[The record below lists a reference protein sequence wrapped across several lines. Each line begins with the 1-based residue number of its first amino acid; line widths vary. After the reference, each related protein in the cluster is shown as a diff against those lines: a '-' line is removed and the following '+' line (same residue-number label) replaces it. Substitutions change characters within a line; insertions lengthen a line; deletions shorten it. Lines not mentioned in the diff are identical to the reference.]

1 MHLADSISRNLS
13 QGQVGQMRTINPR
26 SFEWANKRKRK
37 KLNTFAP
44 NNTGDPTLNGNLRWW
59 YDISRLTGYA
69 NNTAVDGIVAPVT
82 DYSGRGLNLTQ
93 TNAVKQPIYYASGC
107 NGLGVLKFDG
117 VNDFMNSISTGAWGT
132 SKITFFIVCGN
143 SAGATIGPGAPF
155 QFSDTWATGGVC
167 NIEFGYNPPN
177 AGPPNYPLSVA
188 SNSGPATG
196 GFQINNYYRP
206 VNGSFNVLTTLMD
219 VSNFAGIMNIDGYPA
234 SDGSTAGTSGGVL
247 QGGGLYMGCAVR
259 VTTTQYFTGFVAECY
274 GYASLLTEE
283 QIQLNEAY
291 LAEKWGLMDQLNPKN
306 PFRAVV

>member
-69 NNTAVDGIVAPVT
+69 NNTAVDGIVAPVK
-82 DYSGRGLNLTQ
+82 DFSGRGLDLTQ
-93 TNAVKQPIYYASGC
+93 ANAVKQPIYYASGL
-107 NGLGVLKFDG
+107 NGMGVLKFDG
-117 VNDFMNSISTGAWGT
+117 INDYMNSPSTGVWGG
-132 SKITFFIVCGN
+132 SKITFFVVCGN
-143 SAGATIGPGAPF
+143 SAGASIGPGCPF
-155 QFSDTWATGGVC
+155 QFSDTWITGGICHV
-167 NIEFGYNPPN
+167 EFGYNPPN
-177 AGPPNYPLSVA
+177 AGPPNYPLAIATNTAPA
-188 SNSGPATG
+188 SGS
-196 GFQINNYYRP
+196 FQVNNYYRP
-206 VNGSFNVLTTLMD
+206 INGSFSVLTISMD
-219 VSNFAGIMNIDGYPA
+219 VSSSFGLMNIDGYPA
-234 SDGSTAGTSGGVL
+234 SDVATFGTPGGVL
-247 QGGGLYMGCAVR
+247 QGSGLWMGCAVT

-274 GYASLLTEE
+274 GYASLMTEE

-291 LAEKWGLMDQLNPKN
+291 LAEKWGLVDQLNPKN